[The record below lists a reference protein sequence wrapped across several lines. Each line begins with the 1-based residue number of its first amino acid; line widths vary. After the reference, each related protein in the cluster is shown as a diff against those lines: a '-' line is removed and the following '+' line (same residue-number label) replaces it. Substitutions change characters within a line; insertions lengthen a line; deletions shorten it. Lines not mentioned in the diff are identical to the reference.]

1 MRQSKTLVGAFIALS
16 LLMLSQ
22 QASSQEV
29 PPIEFMT
36 NSPLLVDT
44 DQPMLILSTS
54 EPLDDVTVTLRRGR
68 SRESFDVG
76 QLTRGR
82 PAELTFDSS
91 LGNHEWRAEIS
102 GQWNDRPFD
111 MSFTFDFE
119 LTEGLELTIP
129 LERVDLDAHEL
140 TLTMSRPADRVEYD
154 VTSDEGVSI
163 GSGAA
168 PFNGEA
174 GGTPLRVRWSQ
185 SPGVVLKITLTAY
198 DTTGFWSQIEL
209 IPWSVEIPHEE
220 IHFATG
226 SDVIEESEMPKIL
239 SAYDELQLAVER
251 YGRFV
256 DINLYVGGYTD
267 TVGSRSDNQRLSEQ
281 RARSI
286 ARAFSQRG
294 FSFPIYYQGFGE
306 DAPAVATPDS
316 TDEVRN
322 RRAMYILAAQP
333 PLPSSH
339 IPRSSWRP
347 ID

>member
-281 RARSI
+281 RAR
-286 ARAFSQRG
+286 
-294 FSFPIYYQGFGE
+294 
-306 DAPAVATPDS
+306 
-316 TDEVRN
+316 
-322 RRAMYILAAQP
+322 
-333 PLPSSH
+333 
-339 IPRSSWRP
+339 
-347 ID
+347 